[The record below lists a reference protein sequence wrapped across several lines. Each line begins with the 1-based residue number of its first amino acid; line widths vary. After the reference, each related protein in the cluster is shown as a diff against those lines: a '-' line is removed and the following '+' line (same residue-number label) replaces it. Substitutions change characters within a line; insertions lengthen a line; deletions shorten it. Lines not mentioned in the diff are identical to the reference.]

1 MPLVLIILAFTGQ
14 ALFENWQLRQ
24 EPAEVS
30 VRLAAKAKTF
40 ADVAEGYAAVF
51 HLAAEK
57 IASGEIKSA
66 DELSKYA
73 TPLNIEA
80 RKKAQETY
88 RVDWAATVPD
98 SKFENPQD
106 VSKAVRDHSESWR
119 QLSIELRKL
128 IGQER

>member
-88 RVDWAATVPD
+88 RVDWPQRYGQQIRESARRLQSGSRSFRIMATTLDRV
-98 SKFENPQD
+98 
-106 VSKAVRDHSESWR
+106 A
-119 QLSIELRKL
+119 
-128 IGQER
+128 